1 MELKDKVAIVSGG
14 SGELGGAIC
23 MRLAMNGARIALS
36 YRDDEK
42 EAQEVVEAIEALS
55 GTALAEAV
63 DILNY
68 EEVSEFVLKVVGK
81 WGRLD
86 ILVNAVGAKDQA
98 TLFDMT
104 SQQFEHVM
112 DVNLKGYFN
121 YIRAAAPVFREQR
134 GGKVVNVSSLV
145 SGEGEGVLN
154 DIVAKAGINGL
165 TMAAARELGPYDV
178 NVNAVA
184 PGLVDTRALKEIPA
198 KQVDRALAR
207 SVLGRLAKP
216 EEVADVVYFLCSPRA
231 RHITGE
237 IIRVDGGQ
245 HLN

>member
-1 MELKDKVAIVSGG
+1 MDLKDKVAIVSGG

-23 MRLAMNGARIALS
+23 LRLAMQGAKIALS
-36 YRDDEK
+36 YRDDED
-42 EAQEVVEAIEALS
+42 EAKEVVEAIEALS
-55 GTALAEAV
+55 GTAWAEAV
-63 DILNY
+63 DILDY

-86 ILVNAVGAKDQA
+86 ILVNAVGAKDPA
-98 TLFDMT
+98 SLFEMT
-104 SQQFEHVM
+104 SRQFEHVL

-121 YIRAAAPVFREQR
+121 YIRAAAPVFKEQR

-145 SGEGEGVLN
+145 SSEGEGPLN
-154 DIVAKAGINGL
+154 DVVAKAGINGL
-165 TMAAARELGPYDV
+165 TMAAARELGAYDV

-184 PGLVDTRALKEIPA
+184 PGLVETRALQHVPPKDVE
-198 KQVDRALAR
+198 RALSR

-216 EEVADVVYFLCSPRA
+216 EEVADVVHFLCSSRA